1 MPGGGGLGTERGQI
15 DWFPRWQGCI
25 EREIA
30 MSEPEQYDAL
40 ILGSGEGGK
49 FLAWHFARS
58 GQRVAVVERRLI
70 GGSCPNIN
78 CLPSKNEIWS
88 AKVADLSRH
97 GGQFGVVTGPV
108 STDMVRVRQRK
119 REMVDGLVA
128 MHLDIYK
135 ASGAELIMGT
145 GRFVAQRTLEVSL
158 NDGGT
163 RVLTAARVFINVGTH
178 ALIPEVPGLAAADPL
193 TNIEALELDSL
204 PAHLIVLGGG
214 YVGLELAQMYRRFGS
229 RVTTVEHGPQLA
241 GREDPDVAEA
251 VRGFLA
257 DEGIDILLSA
267 DVLRVQGRSG
277 VGVDVVIGTGSGER
291 TITGSHLLVAAGRR
305 PNTTGVGFDVAGVG
319 LDERAFIRVNE
330 RLETTADGVWAVG
343 ECAGSPQFT
352 HVSFDDFRVIRD
364 NLAGLNRSTRDRLV
378 PYCMFTDP
386 PLGRVGLSEA
396 DARKQGIAVRVAR
409 LPMMS
414 VLRTRTLDETTGF
427 MKVLV
432 AADSDRILGF
442 AMIGPEAGEV
452 VGVVQTAMLAGMPY
466 TGLRD
471 AIFAHPTMAEGLGP
485 LFSGLPA
492 RTAGR

>member
-1 MPGGGGLGTERGQI
+1 
-15 DWFPRWQGCI
+15 
-25 EREIA
+25 

-70 GGSCPNIN
+70 GGSCPNTN

-88 AKVADLSRH
+88 AKVADLTRH
-97 GGQFGVVTGPV
+97 GGKFGVVTGPV
-108 STDMVRVRQRK
+108 DTDMVRVRQRK
-119 REMVDGLVA
+119 RDMVDGLVA

-163 RVLTAARVFINVGTH
+163 RVLTADRVFINVGTH
-178 ALIPEVPGLAAADPL
+178 ALIPAVPGLAATDPL
-193 TNIEALELDSL
+193 TNVEALELDSL

-214 YVGLELAQMYRRFGS
+214 YVGLELAQAYRRFGS
-229 RVTTVEHGPQLA
+229 RVTIVEHGPQLA
-241 GREDPDVAEA
+241 GREDPEVSEA

-267 DVLRVQGRSG
+267 GVLRVQGRSG
-277 VGVDVVIGTGSGER
+277 VGVDVVVGTGSDER

-305 PNTTGVGFDVAGVG
+305 PNTTDVGFDVAGVG
-319 LDERAFIRVNE
+319 LDERGFIQVNE

-386 PLGRVGLSEA
+386 PLGRVGLSEG
-396 DARKQGIAVRVAR
+396 DARKQGIEVRVAR

-427 MKVLV
+427 MKALV
-432 AADSDRILGF
+432 AADSDRVLGF

-452 VGVVQTAMLAGMPY
+452 VAVVQTAMLAGMPY

-471 AIFAHPTMAEGLGP
+471 AIFAHPTMAEGLGS

-492 RTAGR
+492 RATGV